1 MNMAHVKRI
10 NERSL
15 FPPVSGTTAKPQSAG
30 NTITMELQADDC
42 YLAYSL
48 LDIVEKI
55 EDEDLLDS
63 IYKTNAMEV
72 EVRGSHYRGVIR
84 IKK

>member
-1 MNMAHVKRI
+1 MAHIKKI

-15 FPPVSGTTAKPQSAG
+15 FPPVSGTMAKPQQPTG
-30 NTITMELQADDC
+30 NRITIELQVDDY
-42 YLAYSL
+42 YLAHSL

-55 EDEDLLDS
+55 EDEDLLDG
-63 IYKTNAMEV
+63 IYETDAMEV
-72 EVRGSHYRGVIR
+72 EVRGSHYSGVIR